1 MNFDGK
7 VVFVTG
13 ASRGIGEYIAYE
25 FAKLGADVAIMAK
38 STNDARHR
46 VFEGTIEETAENV
59 EKLGARVLA
68 VRGDVSHEDDVR
80 AAYDATMAEFGRCDI
95 LVNNAAVSYV
105 APFLEMTVKRWQILL
120 NVNVLGPV
128 MLSQVFLPQML
139 ERGEGRII
147 NISSGAGRLIEAPSS
162 ADTPPPNM
170 AAADSIGGDT
180 NFGDAGQG
188 LGDSLLAYGTSKA
201 ALNRFTVGL
210 AQEMR
215 GKHVGVNS
223 IDVGAATPAF
233 KYTLPGADYSMFEH
247 SDGPAQLTCWVASQ
261 PVEVSGNL
269 YHQEPL
275 LSELRTQGIA
285 RPKAD
290 PTLSWSDWAA
300 SATD

>member
-1 MNFDGK
+1 MNFEGK
-7 VVFVTG
+7 VAFVTG

-38 STNDARHR
+38 STNESRHR

-80 AAYDATMAEFGRCDI
+80 AAYEATMSEFGRCDI

-105 APFLEMTVKRWQILL
+105 GPFLELTVKRWQILL

-128 MLSQVFLPQML
+128 MLSQAFLPQML
-139 ERGEGRII
+139 ERGDGRIV
-147 NISSGAGRLIEAPSS
+147 NVSSGAGRLVEAPTN
-162 ADTPPPNM
+162 APPPNVE
-170 AAADSIGGDT
+170 AAESIGGDAT
-180 NFGDAGQG
+180 FGDAGQG

-215 GKHVGVNS
+215 GKGVGVNS

-247 SDGPAQLTCWVASQ
+247 SEAPAQLVCWIASQ
-261 PVEVSGNL
+261 PAEVSGHL
-269 YHQEPL
+269 YHQEPMMTD
-275 LSELRTQGIA
+275 LRAQGIV
-285 RPKAD
+285 RPKVD
-290 PTLSWSDWAA
+290 PS
-300 SATD
+300 